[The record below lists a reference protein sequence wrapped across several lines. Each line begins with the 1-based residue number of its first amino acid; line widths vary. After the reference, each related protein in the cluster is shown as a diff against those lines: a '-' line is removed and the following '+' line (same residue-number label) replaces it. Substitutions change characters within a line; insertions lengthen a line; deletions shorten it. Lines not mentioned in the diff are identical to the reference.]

1 MTVEE
6 RYEAELER
14 DKKKWTIRR
23 RITLSCVLLNAFII
37 FFYMLSPVF
46 IDNNNLEVLR
56 EFNSIAITII
66 GGNFS
71 IILAYFGL
79 NTYEQTSNRK

>member
-1 MTVEE
+1 MTE
-6 RYEAELER
+6 RERIEAELER

-23 RITLSCVLLNAFII
+23 RITISCVLLNTFII
-37 FFYMLSPVF
+37 FFYMLSPLF
-46 IDNNNLEVLR
+46 IDNSNLEVLR

-79 NTYEQTSNRK
+79 NTYETTTKR